1 MSDLFWR
8 RAAAILSALA
18 FVAAATFE
26 SRCHGAGY
34 VFTTIADNQNGITF
48 DTLGR
53 GFRQLSNSGE
63 VAFQGSTMLQNF
75 VFKGS
80 GGALT
85 TIAGPPTFFGL
96 NSGFG
101 NGAIRDD
108 GSVVFRGTPN
118 TSGAVIDGVY
128 AGSGGGATPLYT
140 EEIDPNTDHPE
151 LAPRAASTSP
161 SGITAFLGLRYDYP
175 DQDPGE
181 STSGFYMITGGGLVT
196 LAEEGGGAAPA
207 NLPPV
212 INDAGQAAL
221 VMRTGVS
228 ASTIYRYDNGS
239 LTTIATGFSGGDEIW
254 MNAGG
259 DVIFADALAVKMY
272 HNGVTTTVASTVHG
286 FSNLMKP
293 GNSDVYINDSG
304 QVAFWGGVA
313 EVNGNPVNLSGIYR
327 GPDITSDRVV
337 VYGDSVLGHVVNATE
352 LLGLNNSGQMLFSVE
367 AQSPDDWRALV
378 VATPAQAAD
387 FQEDGDVDAGDLDR
401 WKMHHGT
408 SPSAA
413 HSQGDADGDGDVD
426 GGDFLVW
433 QRQLG
438 SGTSVAPSGAVPEPA
453 STAMAIAIVCTVG
466 WRERARRGECSRRR
480 RARLVPGSPRIDF
493 IRERRPRA
501 AMRSRG

>member
-1 MSDLFWR
+1 MRRGTIR
-8 RAAAILSALA
+8 RAATWAVVLGFLAVSAIPSS
-18 FVAAATFE
+18 
-26 SRCHGAGY
+26 SRGAGY
-34 VFTTIADNQNGITF
+34 VFKTIVDSGSEITF

-63 VAFQGSTMLQNF
+63 VVFQGSTLLQTF

-85 TIAGPPTFFGL
+85 TIAGPPTFFAL
-96 NSGFG
+96 NSGYG
-101 NGAIRDD
+101 DGAIRDD
-108 GSVVFRGTPN
+108 GTVVFRGTPN
-118 TSGAVIDGVY
+118 TVGANIDGVY

-140 EEIDPNTDHPE
+140 QEIDPNTEHPE

-161 SGITAFLGLRYDYP
+161 SGVTAFLGLRYDYP
-175 DQDPGE
+175 DHEMGE
-181 STSGFYMITGGGLVT
+181 STSGYYMITSGGLVT
-196 LAEEGGGAAPA
+196 LAEEGGGASPA

-212 INDAGQAAL
+212 VNDAGQAAL

-228 ASTIYRYDNGS
+228 AATIFRYDNGS
-239 LTTIATGFSGGDEIW
+239 LTTVATGFSGGEEIG

-259 DVIFADALAVKMY
+259 DVIFADATTVKLY
-272 HNGVTTTVASTVHG
+272 HNGVTTTIASTAHG
-286 FSNLMKP
+286 FSSLMKS
-293 GNSDVYINDSG
+293 GNSDAYINDSG

-327 GPDITSDRVV
+327 GSDIVSDRVV

-438 SGTSVAPSGAVPEPA
+438 SSSSIAASAAVPEPSA
-453 STAMAIAIVCTVG
+453 TTLALLALAIVSC
-466 WRERARRGECSRRR
+466 RRR
-480 RARLVPGSPRIDF
+480 RQPAPLAPTSAEIPRCVRPGGIF
-493 IRERRPRA
+493 EREA
-501 AMRSRG
+501 GIE